1 MRNGDRSPTL
11 RSLVKGSLHDFLGVG
26 IQSGSSLKLNGGLVL
41 PFTRE
46 MGDYVPHP
54 VEGPWGSSAGHERW
68 QYVLEET
75 AQLVGDRHAMLP

>member
-1 MRNGDRSPTL
+1 MRNSDRSPTL

-54 VEGPWGSSAGHERW
+54 AEELWGSSAGHERW
-68 QYVLEET
+68 QYVL
-75 AQLVGDRHAMLP
+75 GDGAVSW